1 MWQET
6 AHDSIAEALGLKG
19 GAEDVKLK
27 TRGQVM
33 TYLSNRYLAGDVPM
47 HAMRR
52 ILAKKRPDINKEIYV
67 MLPKEE
73 QPKHEYLLPEHGD
86 PFKGKSPEDLY
97 RQGTINIQTY
107 DDMKYPERKAER
119 ERREKDYPTAER
131 MYRCVACRGEDKVR
145 PSAEPKPYPNPN
157 PNLIPHSIPHPEPEP
172 KANIKCMH
180 CKKRICREC
189 LARYFDT
196 DGLDP
201 FLTLHH
207 RFCLRFGRPTR
218 HLLPPI
224 ASL

>member
-131 MYRCVACRGEDKVR
+131 MYRCVACRGEDK
-145 PSAEPKPYPNPN
+145 
-157 PNLIPHSIPHPEPEP
+157 
-172 KANIKCMH
+172 ANIKCMH